1 MALPSSGSISI
12 NQIRN
17 EIGTSTGSLRSLSS
31 SAGKGTPDSMSEFRG
46 YSHAPAYVTMS
57 MPYGGQTYDGCSMS
71 MDSYGQ
77 FNGTGRYGEYVGP
90 WGNYRE
96 YNTEG
101 HGGTFLTYGG
111 SCAAYMRANS
121 TVTVYSFC
129 NGYGA
134 CPCQPMYAFINV
146 NGVRRATVQCNC
158 GYNETA
164 YSFTAVSGVTYN
176 IEIGV
181 WFG

>member
-1 MALPSSGSISI
+1 MALQSSGAISIS
-12 NQIRN
+12 QIKS
-17 EIGTSTGSLRSLSS
+17 ELSTGENSLRNLSS
-31 SAGKGTPDSMSEFRG
+31 IAGKSTPDSMSEFYG

-57 MPYGGQTYDGCSMS
+57 MPYGGQTYDGCYMS

-77 FNGTGRYGEYVGP
+77 FEGTGRYGEYVGP

-111 SCAAYMRANS
+111 STAAYMRAGS
-121 TVTVYSFC
+121 TVTVYSYS
-129 NGYGA
+129 NGYDQ
-134 CPCQPMYAFINV
+134 CPCQTMYVFINV
-146 NGVRRATVQCNC
+146 NGSRVATVQCTC
-158 GYNETA
+158 GWQQA
-164 YSFTAVSGVTYN
+164 VYSFTAASGATYN

-181 WFG
+181 WFS